1 MLEKEFTTMFKSIR
15 PVATVLVVGTL
26 LLSACGGGS
35 DADSSETASPGSVNA
50 ATTASFNDAD
60 VVFAQGMIPHHA
72 QAVEMASI
80 ALDPQS
86 GASAEIVTL
95 ASEIQGAQDPEIEM
109 MTEWLHTWDQPMD
122 MPGMAG
128 ADDMSGMEGMEG
140 MEGMMTED
148 QMASLASL
156 SGIEFDKAWATM
168 MIAHHQGA
176 IMQAEAVKA
185 SGSDPAVLALA
196 DQIISAQQGE
206 ITQMEAMLT
215 A

>member
-1 MLEKEFTTMFKSIR
+1 MLKKEFTTMFKSIR

-35 DADSSETASPGSVNA
+35 DADSSETASPGSVSA
-50 ATTASFNDAD
+50 ATNASFNDAD

-86 GASAEIVTL
+86 GASAEIVAL

-109 MTEWLHTWDQPMD
+109 MTEWLHTWDQSMD
-122 MPGMAG
+122 MPGMEG
-128 ADDMSGMEGMEG
+128 ADDMSAMEG

-148 QMASLASL
+148 QMTSLASM

-196 DQIISAQQGE
+196 DQIISAQQAE

>member
-1 MLEKEFTTMFKSIR
+1 MFKSIR

-35 DADSSETASPGSVNA
+35 DADSSETASPGSVSA
-50 ATTASFNDAD
+50 ATNASFNDAD

-86 GASAEIVTL
+86 GASAEIVAL

-109 MTEWLHTWDQPMD
+109 MTEWLHTWDQSMD
-122 MPGMAG
+122 MPGMEG
-128 ADDMSGMEGMEG
+128 ADDMSAMEG

-148 QMASLASL
+148 QMTSLASM

-196 DQIISAQQGE
+196 DQIISAQQAE